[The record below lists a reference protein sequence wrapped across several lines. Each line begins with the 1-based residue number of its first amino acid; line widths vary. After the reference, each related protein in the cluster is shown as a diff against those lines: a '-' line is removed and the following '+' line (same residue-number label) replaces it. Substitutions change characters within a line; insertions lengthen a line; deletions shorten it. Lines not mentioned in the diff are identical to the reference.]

1 MLLEY
6 LVLSS
11 ETWTWSHIAT
21 PTQKVKVWETKP
33 GHVVLQLFHLCN
45 VTTVVKIIQRHREPS
60 IAGDQDHHLLW
71 SCYTWK
77 RHNQDHHQDCKAAKG
92 EQGSS
97 FETSLV
103 CWDVQAMLF
112 NFLLQGQL
120 KWITERRIDE
130 REKERESE
138 HRKIP
143 PNAQLMT
150 PHSPPCP
157 RPPSHQEY
165 FCKAERNTLTSSQPF
180 WFHSVVNLLQ
190 LRQHCDKESWQCYQM
205 CRHIK
210 ETIIV
215 QIH

>member
-1 MLLEY
+1 
-6 LVLSS
+6 
-11 ETWTWSHIAT
+11 
-21 PTQKVKVWETKP
+21 
-33 GHVVLQLFHLCN
+33 
-45 VTTVVKIIQRHREPS
+45 
-60 IAGDQDHHLLW
+60 
-71 SCYTWK
+71 
-77 RHNQDHHQDCKAAKG
+77 
-92 EQGSS
+92 
-97 FETSLV
+97 
-103 CWDVQAMLF
+103 MLF

-157 RPPSHQEY
+157 RPPSHQEC

-205 CRHIK
+205 FRHIK

-215 QIH
+215 QIHQLITTTKYIFSATRYYFCMVQQQSHVIFRMVRTAASKCGTCMIYIW